1 MMFIVTDF
9 LSNLG
14 LLLDRHILAGLKR
27 DLMTVFLGNLVTC
40 PYRLLHRNIMT
51 VFSRNLVASC
61 DRLLHGDLMTVFL
74 RHLLAL
80 FDRLF
85 NRNFFTRLLGDLLT
99 KSHGLLDWNVLTGL
113 LWLFFTFLVRSVL
126 SRADLFVGGGAF
138 LLIFCLIAGITT

>member
-9 LSNLG
+9 LRNLG

-27 DLMTVFLGNLVTC
+27 DLMTVFLGNLVTS
-40 PYRLLHRNIMT
+40 PY
-51 VFSRNLVASC
+51 
-61 DRLLHGDLMTVFL
+61 RLLHGDLMTVFL

-113 LWLFFTFLVRSVL
+113 LWLLLTFLFRSVL

-138 LLIFCLIAGITT
+138 LLIFCLIADITT